1 MSRLLL
7 AIPLLLGLAQDPSA
21 IQDLIKR
28 LDDSDLET
36 REKAVRDLIKA
47 GSKALEPL
55 RRALSSESAEV
66 RVRAAQALKA
76 IESGLQA
83 REVYPEPK
91 ALSLKRTGSVGEILD
106 DLGRMTGARFDAAP
120 EHRELKAAVES
131 STLLQALDQ
140 VCAGQP
146 KLTYSFGDDGTV
158 RFASEPH
165 AASPASYFEAFKIF
179 VSESNTRRKSDFKAP
194 TVMASVSIH
203 TAWEPRL
210 NPIKRVRYEFT
221 EAKDD
226 AGRDVE
232 LVPGSGMDMIPM
244 GGGAFILAGAF
255 GDEADSSGP
264 QTFSLKGLVPEAK
277 SLSVLKGKTVVSFAL
292 ARVDVAFED
301 PQSPQSQTVGDV
313 TVKIKNVSTRRNR
326 ITLAFSK
333 SKGDATGLKDEIL
346 GRLETGSARA
356 IDEEGK
362 EHVGEIGPAQAD
374 PAAGMV
380 VVGGPGVESAKTTQ
394 LHAIFPTLGGKDFK
408 RLKFRFADA
417 IFEKSVPFELKDIR
431 LP

>member
-1 MSRLLL
+1 MIRLLL
-7 AIPLLLGLAQDPSA
+7 VLPLLFGFAQDESA

-47 GSKALEPL
+47 GSKAVEPL
-55 RRALSSESAEV
+55 RKALSSESAEV

-76 IESGLQA
+76 IENDLRA
-83 REVYPEPK
+83 REVYPEHK
-91 ALSLKRTGSVGEILD
+91 ALSLKRSGNVGEILD
-106 DLGRMTGARFDAAP
+106 DLGRLTGAKFDAAP
-120 EHRELKAAVES
+120 EHREMKAAVEA
-131 STLLQALDQ
+131 STLLQAIDQ
-140 VCAGQP
+140 ICAGQP

-165 AASPASYFEAFKIF
+165 AAAPASYFEAFKIF
-179 VSESNTRRKSDFKAP
+179 ISESSILRKSDFKAP
-194 TVMASVSIH
+194 TVIASVSVH
-203 TAWEPRL
+203 TAWDPRL

-232 LVPGSGMDMIPM
+232 LVPSTGMEMIPM
-244 GGGAFILAGAF
+244 GGGGFFVAAGF
-255 GDEADSSGP
+255 GDEADTSGP
-264 QTFSLKGLVPEAK
+264 QAFSLKGLVPEAK

-292 ARVDVAFED
+292 ARVDVTFED
-301 PQSPQSQTVGDV
+301 PQSPQNQTVGDV
-313 TVKIKNVSTRRNR
+313 TIKIKNVTTRKNR

-333 SKGDATGLKDEIL
+333 SKGDASGLRDEIL
-346 GRLETGSARA
+346 GRLESGSARA

-362 EHVGEIGPAQAD
+362 EHVGEIGPAQPDA
-374 PAAGMV
+374 AAGMV
-380 VVGGPGVESAKTTQ
+380 VVGGPGGEPAKTVQ
-394 LHAIFPTLGGKDFK
+394 LHAIFTTLGGKDFK
-408 RLKFRFADA
+408 RLKFRFSEA
-417 IFEKSVPFELKDIR
+417 IFEKTAPFELKNIK